1 MPPGYD
7 PHVVAA
13 SLVALLAALPE
24 PLLTHSRYEAFIS
37 AGSLDSIEGVPPGA
51 SAANLRNLVMALPY
65 SHKAVLVRV
74 GRLLHACCCGPDP
87 QVAKANGT
95 SAFVLGLVFA
105 PAILRPRGLASSSS
119 SSSSASSSSPSAAGS
134 RAKRSPHKIAGGQGG

>member
-24 PLLTHSRYEAFIS
+24 PLLTFSRYDAFLA
-37 AGSLDSIEGVPPGA
+37 AGTLDSAEGVAGA

-65 SHKAVLVRV
+65 SHKAVLVKL
-74 GRLLHACCCGPDP
+74 GRLLHAAWRWEHLP
-87 QVAKANGT
+87 QPESETFPPPAMNRME
-95 SAFVLGLVFA
+95 VLRYQVEIG
-105 PAILRPRGLASSSS
+105 
-119 SSSSASSSSPSAAGS
+119 
-134 RAKRSPHKIAGGQGG
+134 AGGTF